1 MADQLLSVIVP
12 VKDEVATVADL
23 ITSIEETDVPAMEKE
38 IIVVDDGSSDG
49 TPDVLR
55 RYEDRQGFT
64 VVRHEHNR
72 GKGMAVRTAIEHMN
86 GSIAI
91 IQDADHEYDPADYPA
106 LVEPILS
113 GATRVVYG
121 SRFLGSPQD
130 MALPNL
136 LANKVLAWMGDVI
149 GPSKITDEATCFK
162 VFDAELLR
170 SLPLRSER
178 FEFCPE
184 VTGLLQGMRE
194 PILEVPIRY
203 RARARD
209 AGKKVRA
216 KDGFTAV
223 WWLFWSRYGRR
234 AEQKVAAAQCQ

>member
-23 ITSIEETDVPAMEKE
+23 ITLIEETDVPAMEKE
-38 IIVVDDGSSDG
+38 VIVVDDGSTDG
-49 TPDVLR
+49 TRDILR
-55 RYEDRQGFT
+55 RYEGRQGFT
-64 VVRHEHNR
+64 VVHHDRNR
-72 GKGMAVRTAIEHMN
+72 GKGMAVRTAIEHMK

-91 IQDADHEYDPADYPA
+91 IQDADHEYDPSEYPA
-106 LVEPILS
+106 LVEPILA
-113 GATRVVYG
+113 GTTRVVYG
-121 SRFLGSPQD
+121 SRFLGSPEG

-136 LANKVLAWMGDVI
+136 LANKVLARLAGII

-162 VFDAELLR
+162 VFDADLLR
-170 SLPLRSER
+170 SLPLRCER

-184 VTGLLQGMRE
+184 VTGLLQGMGE

-223 WWLFWSRYGRR
+223 WWLLWSRYGRQP
-234 AEQKVAAAQCQ
+234 EQKVAALQCQ